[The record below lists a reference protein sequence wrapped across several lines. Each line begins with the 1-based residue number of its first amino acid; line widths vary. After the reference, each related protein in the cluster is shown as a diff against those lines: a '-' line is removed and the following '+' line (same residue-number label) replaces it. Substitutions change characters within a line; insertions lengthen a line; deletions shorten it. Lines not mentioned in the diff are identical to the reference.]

1 LPDQNEDAEKTRIRN
16 LNDLFRVSGRGG
28 RIVST
33 QGIQALSPVDQAA
46 VFEKVRLFD
55 TFTQANDP
63 HGEHDFGSIQHK
75 GENVFFKIDYYD
87 QSMECGSEN
96 PADPTKTVRVMTV
109 MLACEH

>member
-1 LPDQNEDAEKTRIRN
+1 MPEQNEDDEKTRIRD

-33 QGIQALSPVDQAA
+33 QGIQALSTLDQAA
-46 VFEKVRLFD
+46 VIEKIRLFD

-63 HGEHDFGSIQHK
+63 HGEHDFGSIQHN
-75 GENVFFKIDYYD
+75 GEKVFFKIDYYD

-96 PADPTKTVRVMTV
+96 PADPTKTLRVMTV
-109 MLACEH
+109 MLACEY